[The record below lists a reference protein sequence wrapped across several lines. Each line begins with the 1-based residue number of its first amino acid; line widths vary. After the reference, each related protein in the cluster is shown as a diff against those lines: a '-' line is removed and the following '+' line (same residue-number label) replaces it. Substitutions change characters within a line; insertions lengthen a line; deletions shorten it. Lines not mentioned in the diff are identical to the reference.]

1 MFIVCTV
8 YAGYYWILQ
17 CIKND
22 KVFFLHIY
30 MDSIKIHNVYMYT
43 YTYLFIYRMTTL
55 YKQDLCVTILW
66 QHI

>member
-22 KVFFLHIY
+22 KVFVLHIY
-30 MDSIKIHNVYMYT
+30 GFNQDTQCVYVHL
-43 YTYLFIYRMTTL
+43 YLFIYRMTTL